1 MNKKHYK
8 KFTPLSKVV
17 SAIFVVLC
25 IAWIMPIF
33 EVVINSFKSNASI
46 NTNAFS
52 LPTAESFD
60 IYLDEV
66 RYCKDF
72 LYEDFNRCR

>member
-33 EVVINSFKSNASI
+33 EVVINSFKSNA
-46 NTNAFS
+46 
-52 LPTAESFD
+52 
-60 IYLDEV
+60 
-66 RYCKDF
+66 
-72 LYEDFNRCR
+72 